1 MMLRKMSARQP
12 VAWLLAGVDPRKAWG
27 SWEGKGV
34 LKLEGIFLRGSD
46 FISGFE
52 ELESSLGTYS

>member
-1 MMLRKMSARQP
+1 MKLRKMSASQS
-12 VAWLLAGVDPRKAWG
+12 VAWLLAGMDPQKAWG

-46 FISGFE
+46 FISDFE
-52 ELESSLGTYS
+52 E